1 MEHFLKVSNFGVIGD
16 DVYKRMVDSHLMANV
31 TEAKIE
37 RDTIY
42 VKTKYD
48 RRAFLVKLIRQV
60 GKGLQLEKIDEAAY
74 NASEGEG
81 ILFRV

>member
-1 MEHFLKVSNFGVIGD
+1 MEHYLKVSNFGD
-16 DVYKRMVDSHLMANV
+16 DKPYKKMIDSHLMANI
-31 TEAKIE
+31 TEAKME

-48 RRAFLVKLIRQV
+48 RRAYLVKLIRQV
-60 GKGLQLEKIDEAAY
+60 GKGLQLEEIDEAAY

-81 ILFRV
+81 LTV

>member
-1 MEHFLKVSNFGVIGD
+1 MEHYLKVSNFGCIGD
-16 DVYKRMVDSHLMANV
+16 AVFKRMVDSHLMANV
-31 TEAKIE
+31 TEKKIA
-37 RDTIY
+37 RDAIY

-60 GKGLQLEKIDEAAY
+60 GKGLQLEEIDEAAY

-81 ILFRV
+81 LTV